1 MKRDDRWRRRVMEGH
16 DQGHCSDDQDHTC
29 QGKPFLTGAISG
41 FANPI
46 HLYCK
51 RKSIGKSSDSVRI
64 LNTLYACGS
73 RYQPFPF

>member
-1 MKRDDRWRRRVMEGH
+1 MEGH

-29 QGKPFLTGAISG
+29 QGKPFLPGAISG
-41 FANPI
+41 FPNPI

-73 RYQPFPF
+73 GLASRSLSKHTITCLC